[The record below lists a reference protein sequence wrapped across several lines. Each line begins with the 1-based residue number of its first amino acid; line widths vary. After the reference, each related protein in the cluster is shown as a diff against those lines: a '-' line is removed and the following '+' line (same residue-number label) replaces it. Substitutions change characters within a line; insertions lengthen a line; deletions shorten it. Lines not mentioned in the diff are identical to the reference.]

1 MKKSFI
7 LMFLTMIGLT
17 SMAQSKFNV
26 SGTIIEEGTNEAIL
40 SATVRIL
47 SLPDS
52 TMVGGAATGAD
63 GTFNIKDVKK
73 GKYAIK
79 VTYIGYKDKVIPF
92 DLTNQKEKNASA
104 GYIHLI
110 SDSKLLKEAQVSA
123 AAAKVQ
129 VSGDSLV
136 FNASAIRTA
145 EGSAL
150 EELVKRLPGATM
162 DADGNIKINGKE
174 VKKILVDG
182 KEFFLNDKEM
192 ALKNIPTNIVDKIKA
207 YDRKSDLSRVTGIDD
222 GEEETVLD
230 LSLKKG
236 MNQGWFGNLDLGAGT
251 QDRYSTRMNVN
262 RFADQNQYS
271 IIGNLNNVGGFGF
284 GGGGGRW
291 GNFRGGG
298 GGLRTNK
305 DVGGNFVTGNDK
317 VEFGGSIRYR
327 YNGNDTRTESNSINF
342 VTPNGAYTTS
352 NSINRGSNYNV
363 NAQFKL
369 EWKPDSMTNII
380 FRPSGTIS
388 RNRTMSNSANGTY
401 NVNPYDIYD
410 NPLDNIDDAFAR
422 LDSIIVNSNI
432 SRSQNYSMNKNANG
446 ELQVNR
452 RLNNNGRNITLRA
465 TGALSNSDSEQLS
478 AASVKYM
485 SKDKNDTYNNRYY
498 NTPGRNHSY
507 SAQLTYSEPI
517 AYKTYLQFSYRYNYS
532 YSKNDR
538 KAGIFANDPVAY
550 TALEECLRNH
560 RYDVAGALDEIISR
574 ELLPDYESEEAR
586 KLSQFSEYRN
596 YDQTASIS
604 FRQVRDSYNFS
615 FGLDFMPQHSK
626 LNYKYM
632 GKDYPE
638 ITRTVYNFAPS
649 VDFRYNFDKQTNI
662 RINYRS
668 RTSQPSMTNLLDITD
683 DSNPLNITKGNPGLK
698 PSLNHNVFFNYNTYK
713 ADIQQGVFVFG
724 SGGFTQNAIS
734 NRTWYDEATGVR
746 TTKPENINGNW
757 NANVGFGWNRGFGAD
772 NFFTINTNT
781 NSGFNHNVSY
791 LDPVRYPDNDIS
803 ATNTV
808 NVGENIS
815 LGYRK
820 NWFEMSINGNVNYRN
835 THNNIVTTNNRST
848 WDFSYGTD
856 LNFIFDNGL
865 SISTDISESSRRGYS
880 SKDMNTNELL
890 WNMQVSQ
897 SFLKG
902 KALTISLQWNDILRQ
917 QSNISRTISA
927 MSQSDSRSNAIYSYG
942 MIHVI
947 YKLNIFGKGAKMP
960 QMGGFGRGGFPGG
973 GFPGGGFGG
982 GRPR

>member
-1 MKKSFI
+1 MKKS
-7 LMFLTMIGLT
+7 LLALFLSLIGMT
-17 SMAQSKFNV
+17 AMAQSKFNV
-26 SGTIIEEGTNEAIL
+26 SGTIIEEETNEPVL

-52 TMVGGAATGAD
+52 AMVTGAATNVNGM
-63 GTFNIKDVKK
+63 FNVKDVKK
-73 GKYAIK
+73 GKYAVKI
-79 VTYIGYKDKVIPF
+79 TYIGFQERVFPL
-92 DLTNQKEKNASA
+92 DLTKQNSKDVNM
-104 GYIHLI
+104 GYIHLK

-136 FNASAIRTA
+136 YNASAIRTA
-145 EGSAL
+145 EGSML
-150 EELVKRLPGATM
+150 EDLVKRLPGATM
-162 DADGNIKINGKE
+162 ESDGTIKINGKE

-192 ALKNIPTNIVDKIKA
+192 ALKNIPTNIVDKIKS
-207 YDRKSDLSRVTGIDD
+207 YDKKSDLSRVTGIDD

-236 MNQGWFGNLDLGAGT
+236 MNQGWFGNIDLGGGT
-251 QDRYSTRMNVN
+251 ESRYSTRLNVN

-271 IIGNLNNVGGFGF
+271 IIGNLNNVGGMGF

-291 GNFRGGG
+291 GNFGGFGG

-305 DVGGNFVTGNDK
+305 DVGGNFVAGNDK
-317 VEFGGSIRYR
+317 IEMGGSIRYR

-352 NSINRGSNYNV
+352 MSQNYGSNYNL
-363 NAQFKL
+363 NAQFKV

-388 RNRTMSNSANGTY
+388 RNRSMSASANGTY
-401 NVNPYDIYD
+401 NENPYDLYED
-410 NPLDNIDDAFAR
+410 PLNHIDETFAR

-432 SRSQNYSMNKNANG
+432 SDSQNYSLNKSANG

-452 RLNNNGRNITLRA
+452 RLNNEGRNVTLRA
-465 TGALSNSDSEQLS
+465 TGSISNSDSEQLS
-478 AASVKYM
+478 AASVRYKKANM
-485 SKDKNDTYNNRYY
+485 SDTYNNRYY

-538 KAGIFANDPVAY
+538 QAGIFYDAVAY
-550 TALEECLRNH
+550 NDIIEALSNH
-560 RYDVAGALDEIISR
+560 RYDVAGALDEIISNG
-574 ELLPDYESEEAR
+574 LLPDYQSEEAR

-596 YDQTASIS
+596 YNHTVSVS
-604 FRQVRDSYNFS
+604 YRKVRDAYNFS
-615 FGLDFMPQHSK
+615 IGLDFLPQHSK

-632 GKDYPE
+632 GKEYPE

-662 RINYRS
+662 RVNYRS

-698 PSLNHNVFFNYNTYK
+698 PSLNHNINFNFNTYN
-713 ADIQQGVFVFG
+713 AEIQQGIFAYG
-724 SGGFTQNAIS
+724 GGGFSQNDIS

-757 NANVGFGWNRGFGAD
+757 NARLGFGWNRGFGPD
-772 NFFTINTNT
+772 RLFTVSSNTN
-781 NSGFNHNVSY
+781 GGYNHRVSY
-791 LDPVRYPDNDIS
+791 LDPTRYTDDIS
-803 ATNTV
+803 ATNTIT
-808 NVGENIS
+808 VGENLS
-815 LGYRK
+815 FGYRK
-820 NWFEMSINGNVNYRN
+820 DWFEASVNGNVNYN
-835 THNNIVTTNNRST
+835 NSKNNIVTTNNRST
-848 WDFSYGTD
+848 WDFSYGADFNLMFNSGT
-856 LNFIFDNGL
+856 

-890 WNMQVSQ
+890 WNIQVSQ

-927 MSQSDSRSNAIYSYG
+927 MAQSDSRSNAIYSYG
-942 MIHVI
+942 MLHVI
-947 YKLNIFGKGAKMP
+947 YKLNIFGKGSKGP
-960 QMGGFGRGGFPGG
+960 QMGGFGGRG

-982 GRPR
+982 GWGGGRPF